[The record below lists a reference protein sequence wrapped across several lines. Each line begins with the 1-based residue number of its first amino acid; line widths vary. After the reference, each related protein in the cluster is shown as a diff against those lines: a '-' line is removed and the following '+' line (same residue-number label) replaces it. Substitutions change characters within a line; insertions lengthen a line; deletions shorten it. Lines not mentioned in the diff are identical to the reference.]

1 MNLTIHP
8 GHLSGEIRAI
18 TSKSAAHRAL
28 ICASLADGESRL
40 RIDDTNKD
48 IDRTIEC
55 LTALGARLERDG
67 DILTVTP
74 IKGAKNDPLTLLN
87 CGESGSTLRFLLPVA
102 AALQDEV
109 AFVGEG
115 RLPDRPLGDLTDCM
129 KEHGCSFS
137 KDKLPFTV
145 RGKLKG
151 GRFSLTG
158 NVSSQY
164 ITGLL
169 LAAPLT
175 GNKVE
180 VQLTSPLESESY
192 VNLTIDIMNAFGVSV
207 EKTENGFRVPA
218 GARYRAFPDFTVE
231 GDWSNAAFWH
241 TASYLGGDVSVSGLI
256 GDSVQ
261 GDRMILPLL
270 EQMKSDE
277 RELRIDVSD
286 IPDLVP
292 ILSVAAAFRGSECV
306 TVFTGASRLRLKESD
321 RLASTEAM
329 IHSLGGKAEA
339 ATDTLTVFGG
349 GLSGGN
355 VDSYND
361 HRIVM
366 AAAIA
371 ATACKNDVTIM
382 GAEAHTKSYPAFV
395 EHFQKLGG
403 KTDVYIR

>member
-1 MNLTIHP
+1 
-8 GHLSGEIRAI
+8 
-18 TSKSAAHRAL
+18 
-28 ICASLADGESRL
+28 
-40 RIDDTNKD
+40 
-48 IDRTIEC
+48 
-55 LTALGARLERDG
+55 
-67 DILTVTP
+67 
-74 IKGAKNDPLTLLN
+74 
-87 CGESGSTLRFLLPVA
+87 
-102 AALQDEV
+102 
-109 AFVGEG
+109 
-115 RLPDRPLGDLTDCM
+115 
-129 KEHGCSFS
+129 
-137 KDKLPFTV
+137 
-145 RGKLKG
+145 
-151 GRFSLTG
+151 
-158 NVSSQY
+158 
-164 ITGLL
+164 
-169 LAAPLT
+169 
-175 GNKVE
+175 
-180 VQLTSPLESESY
+180 
-192 VNLTIDIMNAFGVSV
+192 
-207 EKTENGFRVPA
+207 
-218 GARYRAFPDFTVE
+218 
-231 GDWSNAAFWH
+231 
-241 TASYLGGDVSVSGLI
+241 
-256 GDSVQ
+256 
-261 GDRMILPLL
+261 
-270 EQMKSDE
+270 MKSDE